1 MSCCFPECF
10 STGLQGWND
19 QPRGAW
25 SSSRPLEEKPSLWPR
40 SRRRGWRCGDMED
53 WGGGNRW
60 RDGGCA
66 SEALGCIRST
76 EHSEEVV
83 GDFSASAA
91 TQRHLSGNQQKPT
104 CLLIWKNIKE
114 FISFIHHHSLAPLK
128 YKLVN
133 PPHFQM
139 WNWVSPSMKAQK
151 EAFSQLE
158 NKSYCRVAL
167 VFLFVFLTSNEF
179 KVTLIS
185 TFVIIAHLLSGFCV
199 TCALL
204 K

>member
-1 MSCCFPECF
+1 
-10 STGLQGWND
+10 
-19 QPRGAW
+19 
-25 SSSRPLEEKPSLWPR
+25 
-40 SRRRGWRCGDMED
+40 
-53 WGGGNRW
+53 
-60 RDGGCA
+60 
-66 SEALGCIRST
+66 
-76 EHSEEVV
+76 
-83 GDFSASAA
+83 
-91 TQRHLSGNQQKPT
+91 
-104 CLLIWKNIKE
+104 
-114 FISFIHHHSLAPLK
+114 
-128 YKLVN
+128 
-133 PPHFQM
+133 
-139 WNWVSPSMKAQK
+139 MKAQK